1 MADIDDSLGV
11 LFLDTMKEELSRI
24 KVRAEKA
31 IAQVRDERSLHRTV
45 DEESNSIAALMAH
58 LSGNMLSRWTG
69 FLTTDGEK
77 PSRNRDA
84 EFEPP
89 ETMSRDELVAA
100 WERGWTC
107 LFDALDGLAPADL
120 RATVRIGGE
129 PFSALDAIVR
139 QFSHY
144 TSHVGQIVFLAKHLE
159 WQRWQSL
166 SVPRRRA

>member
-1 MADIDDSLGV
+1 MTEIESSLGV
-11 LFLDTMKEELSRI
+11 QFLDTMKEELSRI

-31 IAQVRDERSLHRTV
+31 IAQVRDESSLHV
-45 DEESNSIAALMAH
+45 KLDEESNSIAALMVH

-100 WERGWTC
+100 WEKGWTS
-107 LFDALDGLAPADL
+107 LFDALDSLTPADL
-120 RATVRIGGE
+120 TATVRIRGE
-129 PFSALDAIVR
+129 AFSALDAIVR

-144 TSHVGQIVFLAKHLE
+144 ASHVGQIVFLAKHLE
-159 WQRWQSL
+159 WRRWQSL
-166 SVPRRRA
+166 SVPRRRP